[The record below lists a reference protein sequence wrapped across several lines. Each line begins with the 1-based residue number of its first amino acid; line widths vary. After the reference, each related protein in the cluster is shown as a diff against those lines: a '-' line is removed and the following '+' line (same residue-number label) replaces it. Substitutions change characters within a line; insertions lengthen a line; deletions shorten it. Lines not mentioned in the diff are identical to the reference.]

1 MKRLAVTAAIL
12 VMVAE
17 GVMSARRAA
26 TAVDPRRGGWTVAGI
41 GGHQH
46 NQVLI

>member
-12 VMVAE
+12 VMVAG
-17 GVMSARRAA
+17 GVVTARRAA
-26 TAVDPRRGGWTVAGI
+26 TAVDPQRGDLTVAGI

-46 NQVLI
+46 NQVLL